1 MHARGERVLS
11 CSPSTLFHAPIE
23 RASDVLSQKHSD
35 TNQLLCTFRPCTSQA
50 WKRRLSKTR
59 AGIAMQ
65 QLLMAATSSPLSGH
79 SLFCVRIWARKLL
92 LPKPKTCFA
101 LFFALRQCAA
111 TPAESNPSAASLCA
125 FSIAALPL
133 QLCYRLASSR
143 APASTPTSHP
153 PPPPRSTPC
162 YAILTI
168 WAALPGARCFC
179 TSGAVLMLCS
189 VALCVLL
196 FTIAQLLPS
205 RRNALPSTLC

>member
-1 MHARGERVLS
+1 
-11 CSPSTLFHAPIE
+11 
-23 RASDVLSQKHSD
+23 
-35 TNQLLCTFRPCTSQA
+35 
-50 WKRRLSKTR
+50 
-59 AGIAMQ
+59 MQ

-92 LPKPKTCFA
+92 LPKPKTCFV